1 MEKVLKGALY
11 ELIKLHL
18 RIHAGWGGGGGI
30 AQRFKGR
37 KIFRKHSSRQK
48 LFHPFVLKI
57 LNRICLLVS
66 LFFFFFSNLDRHFR
80 RWRFSI
86 KMCVYRVLIIVF
98 CSILFARLFS
108 ARSWK
113 NARRIIRNRRI
124 KNSDTVGLFPVSEH
138 RLDRTLWV
146 LASSKSENP
155 I

>member
-57 LNRICLLVS
+57 LNRICSLVS
-66 LFFFFFSNLDRHFR
+66 LFFFFFRISIDIFVDDVLKKKRHKNVR
-80 RWRFSI
+80 LSRF
-86 KMCVYRVLIIVF
+86 
-98 CSILFARLFS
+98 
-108 ARSWK
+108 
-113 NARRIIRNRRI
+113 N
-124 KNSDTVGLFPVSEH
+124 H
-138 RLDRTLWV
+138 RLLLNYSRDSFLPARERTH
-146 LASSKSENP
+146 AE
-155 I
+155 